1 MDHLQSWFGARSSAP
16 LLQLLCEVFPQDHL
30 VAGTPPVTSA
40 IAYAPSP
47 APAPASA
54 SASASASA
62 PASVPV
68 LAPAAMLHPKSVSK
82 WTFSAP
88 RFFLKK
94 SQNAVQAECDAD
106 EEGTQLQRPYVPPG
120 RDRARSNVRPHQRH
134 ERDARFQN
142 FKNPTQRATR
152 THALCTRKHSFVPL
166 HHKSFVC
173 GDISCLL
180 T

>member
-88 RFFLKK
+88 RFVLEK
-94 SQNAVQAECDAD
+94 SQDAVQAECDAD
-106 EEGTQLQRPYVPPG
+106 EAGQ
-120 RDRARSNVRPHQRH
+120 S
-134 ERDARFQN
+134 
-142 FKNPTQRATR
+142 
-152 THALCTRKHSFVPL
+152 
-166 HHKSFVC
+166 
-173 GDISCLL
+173 DISDSPPSKFKSLPHGPEDFASHESA
-180 T
+180 